1 MALRSGIELPGQ
13 YRLIMNILL
22 LNWRDR
28 SHPKSGG
35 AELVTM
41 EHAKGWVKSGHHVT
55 WLTGWY
61 DGGKNE
67 EDIAGVHIVRRAGSL
82 TIYLYGVAYLLIN
95 GRKFD
100 VIVDE
105 VHGFPFFSPLF
116 TRVPV
121 VMFIHEI
128 AGEIW
133 DYMFSFP
140 KNIIG
145 KLLERFYFRLYR
157 HCFVWTDA
165 PSTIEELVERGIAR
179 NQCIAIPCPIT
190 VRRTDVGIHKKEKR
204 PTYIFVS
211 RVVRMKGIEEVVKA
225 FSFIGKEQ
233 SNAQLWIVGDG
244 EKTYV
249 EELKSMMK
257 EYGIYDNVT
266 FFGAVSEQKKY
277 ECMSKAHILLHAS
290 VKEGWGLVV
299 LEAASVLTPSVVY
312 NVGGLK
318 DVVKNGST
326 GVVIQ
331 NSSPHEMAREA
342 IRLYSDTV
350 RYQLYQKNGRIWV
363 ESLKW
368 EDVIQQSLAL
378 LQKAIRKQ

>member
-1 MALRSGIELPGQ
+1 
-13 YRLIMNILL
+13 MNILL

-41 EHAKGWVKSGHHVT
+41 EHAKGWVRAGHQVT

-61 DGGKNE
+61 DGGRKE
-67 EDIAGVHIVRRAGSL
+67 ENIDGVHIVRRAGSL
-82 TIYLYGVAYLLIN
+82 TIYPYGVAYLLVN

-105 VHGFPFFSPLF
+105 AHGFPFFSPLF

-145 KLLERFYFRLYR
+145 KLLEHWYFRLYR

-165 PSTIEELVERGIAR
+165 PSTVEELVERGIAR
-179 NQCIAIPCPIT
+179 NHCVAIPCPI
-190 VRRTDVGIHKKEKR
+190 VKKGPPKADRPLAEKKEQL

-225 FSFIGKEQ
+225 FSFIVKEQ
-233 SNAQLWIVGDG
+233 SKAQLWIVGDG
-244 EKTYV
+244 ENAYID
-249 EELKSMMK
+249 ELKTMMR

-277 ECMSKAHILLHAS
+277 ECMSKAHVLLHAS

-299 LEAASVLTPSVVY
+299 LEAASVLTPAVVY

-331 NSSPHEMAREA
+331 NNSPQEMAQEA
-342 IRLYSDTV
+342 IRLYGDSA
-350 RYQLYQKNGRIWV
+350 RYQLYQKNGKTWV

-368 EDVIQQSLAL
+368 EDATKQSLAL
-378 LQKAIRKQ
+378 LQRAIQKS